1 MLVNDSWRETFPV
14 PLLPVLRHM
23 EPSGQSGLSQLRKW
37 PTLRFAISLIVLASL
52 IVNVAARFIPPE
64 RVAFRAWDAASL
76 YATSEGHFAPNFHYA
91 NDRTFGDLAK
101 FGNLPSFRGY
111 HREVFTT
118 DEFGFRNS
126 PGNGAGRPPAILVVG
141 DSFAVGCGVSDQDTL
156 SAQLSYLTGKT
167 VYNGGT
173 DLGRWATTKAL
184 INRLRMRNGW
194 IVWELSESHAA
205 PLLARQLFTVGL
217 TAPTGT
223 SGVDAS
229 ENTGRSDLLGKYR
242 RWADDFWAYSPLSIV
257 IDRILLRMQD
267 DVWLPNP
274 SRGAVFVDHLK
285 NGDGMLFM
293 PYQVEAFYHP
303 RYSSSDY
310 FSEVNALVGE
320 TGNKLLVVMIPSK
333 YVVYRP
339 LLISAGPSPER
350 QSHWGQ
356 FEEELLRLGVPAVN
370 LTSALKL
377 QAAEG
382 LQNKEYDYFI
392 DDTHWNQFGIHI
404 AAAAI
409 SQYLKNR

>member
-1 MLVNDSWRETFPV
+1 M
-14 PLLPVLRHM
+14 
-23 EPSGQSGLSQLRKW
+23 
-37 PTLRFAISLIVLASL
+37 
-52 IVNVAARFIPPE
+52 
-64 RVAFRAWDAASL
+64 
-76 YATSEGHFAPNFHYA
+76 
-91 NDRTFGDLAK
+91 
-101 FGNLPSFRGY
+101 
-111 HREVFTT
+111 
-118 DEFGFRNS
+118 
-126 PGNGAGRPPAILVVG
+126 VG

-173 DLGRWATTKAL
+173 DRGRWATTKAL

-194 IVWELSESHAA
+194 IVWELSESHAV
-205 PLLARQLFTVGL
+205 PLLARQLFTVGV
-217 TAPTGT
+217 TTPTGT

-242 RWADDFWAYSPLSIV
+242 RWADDFWVYSPLSIV
-257 IDRILLRMQD
+257 IDRILLRIQD

-370 LTSALKL
+370 LTSALEL